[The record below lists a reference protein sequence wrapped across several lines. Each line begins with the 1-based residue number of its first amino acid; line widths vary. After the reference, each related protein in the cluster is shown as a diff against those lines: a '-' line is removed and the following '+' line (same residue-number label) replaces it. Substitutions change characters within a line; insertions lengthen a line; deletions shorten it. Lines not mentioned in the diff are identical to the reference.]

1 MKTIV
6 FSTKPYD
13 RAFFE
18 ESVKTHNV
26 ALLFTEARLCRET
39 ALLARGFDAVCIFV
53 NDTADAE
60 VIGLLA
66 ECGVKLIALRCA
78 GFNNVDLEAAKEKGI
93 CVVRVPGY
101 SPHAVAEHTVALVLT
116 LNRKVHRAHNR
127 IREGNFSLQGLLGFD
142 LYGKRVGII
151 GTGQIGKITANIFKS
166 GFGCDVVAHDL
177 YPNEE
182 LIRLGV
188 RYLSLEELITTSDI
202 ISLHCPMTP
211 ETFHLINEEAI
222 SKLKPGVMLINTS
235 RGGLIDSS
243 AVVEGLKSGRIG
255 ALGIDVYEEEG
266 DLFFKDLSGEV
277 IRDDVFAR
285 LTTFPN
291 VLITGHQGF
300 FTKEAMTNIADTTL
314 ENIIAV
320 EEKGQCE
327 NAVTC
332 SKIHKCT

>member
-13 RAFFE
+13 RLFFE
-18 ESVKTHNV
+18 EAVKKQNV
-26 ALLFTEARLCRET
+26 ALMFTEASLCRET
-39 ALLARGFDAVCIFV
+39 APLAQGFEAVCIFV

-66 ECGVKLIALRCA
+66 DYGVKLIALRCA
-78 GFNNVDLEAAKEKGI
+78 GFNNVDIEAAKEKGL
-93 CVVRVPGY
+93 CVVRVPCY
-101 SPHAVAEHTVALVLT
+101 SPHAVAEHTAALVLT
-116 LNRKVHRAHNR
+116 LNRKIHRAHNR
-127 IREGNFSLQGLLGFD
+127 VREGNFSLQGLLGFD

-151 GTGQIGKITANIFKS
+151 GTGRIGQITAGIFKN
-166 GFGCDVVAHDL
+166 GFGCDVVAYDL

-182 LIRLGV
+182 LSRLGV
-188 RYLSLEELITTSDI
+188 RYLSLDEVMSSSDI
-202 ISLHCPMTP
+202 ISLHCPLTP
-211 ETFHLINEEAI
+211 ETFHMINDETIQE
-222 SKLKPGVMLINTS
+222 LKTGVMLINTS
-235 RGGLIDSS
+235 RGALIDAA
-243 AVVEGLKSGRIG
+243 AVIGGLKSKKIG

-277 IRDDVFAR
+277 IFDDTFAR

-300 FTKEAMTNIADTTL
+300 FTKEALTNIADTTL
-314 ENIIAV
+314 NNIV
-320 EEKGQCE
+320 DFEEKHSCA

-332 SKIHKCT
+332 AQVHV